1 MEQQE
6 FAIPKG
12 RSGCFRITLFAI
24 RILRVC
30 PHATSPMNINGSS
43 SNGFP
48 HAAVKQEQESAVT
61 ELPEIQHDLLPFG
74 VLVERVAGQAYADL
88 HNLTEVFVARFLLPA
103 VEYRHVLSISPTS
116 GYLLLPM
123 LSENV
128 SCWTMYQTLA
138 DVLCGWPSSLVGHRT
153 LKLCESAW

>member
-1 MEQQE
+1 
-6 FAIPKG
+6 
-12 RSGCFRITLFAI
+12 
-24 RILRVC
+24 
-30 PHATSPMNINGSS
+30 MNINGSS
-43 SNGFP
+43 NGYS
-48 HAAVKQEQESAVT
+48 HAAVKAEQEPAAVT

-88 HNLTEVFVARFLLPA
+88 HNLTEVFVARSLLLS
-103 VEYRHVLSISPTS
+103 VKYRLVLSILSTS

-123 LSENV
+123 LSANV
-128 SCWTMYQTLA
+128 SSWTMYRTLA